1 MGSAQ
6 TATVM
11 LAVILAAA
19 LYATTTPVYDALTAP
34 SSENSSPTAEP
45 QPLKALDSWLKLY
58 RKGKI
63 DYRSPEPLGK
73 KSIALKYKVRKAND
87 LGNPTWSGDLKLILK
102 VLAERNDAE
111 SARAIAEVAAVG
123 LDPKGKYS
131 YAMAPYSVRSEAL
144 EALGKMQSKA
154 AKEMLAAGGR
164 GEWGARKRAS
174 ELRAAALLALG
185 HIKDPAY
192 AEVITSALEA
202 EDVVTRLH
210 AVQALGQIG
219 DTASQ
224 KALIGALE
232 REQDDAVLVTA
243 AKSLRAIYAEHVK
256 REEDKRDRAK
266 ARGDSDPSGDEKPLP
281 PPPTA
286 RKAVSAAISALGR
299 TTWRADMVLV
309 RLLDDF
315 RSVEAVPALISVLE
329 RFRDHPEEVE
339 SGRLSGLLR
348 FRVHELLVG
357 MTGAVFSAEDP
368 ASWRKLWE
376 EEQDKMAVAQSQAVA
391 KKPSSGTSA
400 KGFVGIPVEGTRV
413 VFILDLSGSME
424 WPMNDDGQDLRRL
437 DYAKRELLKAI
448 DGLAP
453 NAMFN
458 LVTFNGD
465 DEAEVW
471 QKQLVPANKRYRAR
485 FSKFVEKLRPLGG
498 TNLWS
503 GMEKALGIKTL
514 VYGNHYETT
523 VDEIFLLSD
532 GAPSVGDVMDPV
544 EILRLTQEVNRFK
557 EVRIN
562 TVFISSRT
570 PPEVQAAQASLS
582 LSPKELMRRM
592 ARENGGK
599 FRDV

>member
-1 MGSAQ
+1 MIAPL
-6 TATVM
+6 
-11 LAVILAAA
+11 LALAACVASPA
-19 LYATTTPVYDALTAP
+19 LPDAEALRARPLPGAVALQGSTGR
-34 SSENSSPTAEP
+34 P
-45 QPLKALDSWLKLY
+45 QKALDAWLKLY

-63 DYRSPEPLGK
+63 DYRSEEPLGK
-73 KSIALKYKVRKAND
+73 KSIALKYKVRAPND
-87 LGNPTWSGDLKLILK
+87 LGNPTWAGDLKLILGA
-102 VLAERNDAE
+102 LAAQDDADA
-111 SARAIAEVAAVG
+111 ARAIAEVAAVG
-123 LDPKGKYS
+123 LDPSGKYT
-131 YAMAPYSVRSEAL
+131 YAMAPYSVRAAAL
-144 EALGKMQSKA
+144 EAAGKMRSAA
-154 AKEMLAAGGR
+154 AKEVLAAGAR
-164 GEWGARKRAS
+164 GEWGQRRGSAPA
-174 ELRAAALLALG
+174 RAAALLALAHVG
-185 HIKDPAY
+185 DPAFADVIY
-192 AEVITSALEA
+192 AALQA
-202 EDVVTRLH
+202 DDVLVRLH
-210 AVQALGQIG
+210 AVQSAAHLG
-219 DTASQ
+219 DTAAQ
-224 KALIGALE
+224 KELIGVLE
-232 REQDDAVLVTA
+232 RDDDDAVLVTA
-243 AKSLRAIYAEHVK
+243 AKALRELYAAHVQ
-256 REEDKRDRAK
+256 REQTKRDRQR
-266 ARGDSDPSGDEKPLP
+266 ARGDGGSGGADETALP

-286 RKAVSAAISALGR
+286 RLAVRAAISALGR

-315 RSVEAVPALISVLE
+315 RTVEAVPALIGVLE
-329 RFRDHPEEVE
+329 RFRDHPEEVA
-339 SGRLSGLLR
+339 SGRLSGLLQ
-348 FRVHELLVG
+348 FRAHELLVG
-357 MTGAVFSAEDP
+357 MTGAVFPADDP
-368 ASWRKLWE
+368 ASWRELWE
-376 EEQDKMAVAQSQAVA
+376 REQDKLAAAAARSARRA
-391 KKPSSGTSA
+391 DAPKSGTSA

-424 WPMNDDGQDLRRL
+424 WPMDDGGARTRRL

-465 DEAEVW
+465 DEAEAW
-471 QKQLVPANKRYRAR
+471 SKDLVVANKRNKQRFAR
-485 FSKFVEKLRPLGG
+485 FVDKLRPLGG

-544 EILRLTQEVNRFK
+544 EILRLTQEINRFK

-570 PPEVQAAQASLS
+570 PPEVMAAQQNLS

>member
-1 MGSAQ
+1 MIAPL
-6 TATVM
+6 
-11 LAVILAAA
+11 LALAACVACPA
-19 LYATTTPVYDALTAP
+19 LPDAEALRA
-34 SSENSSPTAEP
+34 SPLPDAFALRGSTE
-45 QPLKALDSWLKLY
+45 QPLKALDAWLKLY

-63 DYRSPEPLGK
+63 DYRSEEPLGK
-73 KSIALKYKVRKAND
+73 KSIALKYKVRAPND
-87 LGNPTWSGDLKLILK
+87 LGNPTWAGDLKLILSA
-102 VLAERNDAE
+102 LAAQDDADA
-111 SARAIAEVAAVG
+111 ARAIAEVAAVG
-123 LDPKGKYS
+123 LDPKGKYT

-144 EALGKMQSKA
+144 EAAGKMRSAA
-154 AKEMLAAGGR
+154 AKEVLAAGAR
-164 GEWGARKRAS
+164 GEWDTRRGSFAAQ
-174 ELRAAALLALG
+174 AAALLALAHVG
-185 HIKDPAY
+185 DPAFADVIY
-192 AEVITSALEA
+192 AALRA
-202 EDVVTRLH
+202 DDVLVRLH
-210 AVQALGQIG
+210 AVQSAAHLG
-219 DTASQ
+219 DAAAQ
-224 KALIGALE
+224 KELIGVLE
-232 REQDDAVLVTA
+232 RDEDDAVLVTA
-243 AKSLRAIYAEHVK
+243 AKALRELYAAHVQ
-256 REEDKRDRAK
+256 REQTKRDRQR
-266 ARGDSDPSGDEKPLP
+266 ARGDGGGADETPLP

-286 RKAVSAAISALGR
+286 RLAVRAAISALGR

-315 RSVEAVPALISVLE
+315 RTVEAVPALIGVLE
-329 RFRDHPEEVE
+329 RFRDHPEEVA
-339 SGRLSGLLR
+339 SGRLSGLLQ
-348 FRVHELLVG
+348 FRAHELLVG
-357 MTGAVFSAEDP
+357 MTGAVFPADDP
-368 ASWRKLWE
+368 ASWRELWE
-376 EEQDKMAVAQSQAVA
+376 REQDKLAAVAAQSARRTGA
-391 KKPSSGTSA
+391 PKSGTSA

-424 WPMNDDGQDLRRL
+424 WPMDDGGARTRRL

-448 DGLAP
+448 EGLAP
-453 NAMFN
+453 NSMFN

-465 DEAEVW
+465 DEAEAW
-471 QKQLVPANKRYRAR
+471 SKDLVVANKRNKQRFAR
-485 FSKFVEKLRPLGG
+485 FVDKLRPLGG

-544 EILRLTQEVNRFK
+544 EILRLTQEINRFK

-570 PPEVQAAQASLS
+570 PPEVMAAQQNLS

>member
-1 MGSAQ
+1 MLLTALFTVALSFASAG
-6 TATVM
+6 
-11 LAVILAAA
+11 
-19 LYATTTPVYDALTAP
+19 ALTH
-34 SSENSSPTAEP
+34 SEHARATWVKTAAEP
-45 QPLKALDSWLKLY
+45 NPLKALDSWLKLY
-58 RKGKI
+58 RRGKI
-63 DYRSPEPLGK
+63 DYRSVEPLGK

-102 VLAERNDAE
+102 VLAEQNDAA
-111 SARAIAEVAAVG
+111 SARAMAEVAAVG

-131 YAMAPYSVRSEAL
+131 YAMAPYSVRSAAL
-144 EALGKMQSKA
+144 EAFTKISSKP
-154 AKEMLAAGGR
+154 AKDTLAAGAR
-164 GEWGARKRAS
+164 GEWKDRKNAD

-185 HIKDPAY
+185 RVGDPAY
-192 AEVITSALEA
+192 MDVITAGLQDDA
-202 EDVVTRLH
+202 VVTRLH
-210 AVQALGQIG
+210 AVQALAHIA
-219 DTASQ
+219 DEASQ
-224 KALIGALE
+224 KALIDVLE
-232 REQDDAVLVTA
+232 RERDDAVLVTA
-243 AKSLRAIYAEHVK
+243 AKSLRAIYSEHVSK
-256 REEDKRDRAK
+256 QESLRERAK
-266 ARGDSDPSGDEKPLP
+266 ARGGSASAERDKPLP

-286 RKAVSAAISALGR
+286 RRAVRAAIKALGR

-315 RSVEAVPALISVLE
+315 RSVEAVPALITVLE

-339 SGRLSGLLR
+339 NGTLSGLLQ
-348 FRVHELLVG
+348 FRVHELLVS
-357 MTGAVFSAEDP
+357 MTGAVFSADDP
-368 ASWRKLWE
+368 NNWRKLWE
-376 EEQDKMAVAQSQAVA
+376 KEQDKLAVTTTKTPA
-391 KKPSSGTSA
+391 KKPGSGTSA

-424 WPMNDDGQDLRRL
+424 WPMSDEGEDLRRL

-448 DGLAP
+448 DALAP

-465 DEAEVW
+465 EEAEAW
-471 QKQLVPANKRYRAR
+471 KKELVTANKRNKVR
-485 FSKFVEKLRPLGG
+485 FAKFVEKLRPLGG

-532 GAPSVGDVMDPV
+532 GAPSAGDVIDPV

-570 PPEVQAAQASLS
+570 PPQVQAAQAQMS